1 MKKEILSR
9 LTAACVLFTLV
20 LLCSCLRNIL
30 SGNYGSSSWPVV
42 LIFVLLVGIEAVDYL
57 ISLIPFRTCRQY
69 RFCSVAVNYVL
80 VFLAWLCLGWVPQ
93 NVWSILA
100 FSLCY
105 LIFYRLIQLYFDAK
119 RQAEAADFNRQL
131 ELWRKQH
138 QAPGPQDHPD
148 L

>member
-9 LTAACVLFTLV
+9 LSTICILFTLV
-20 LLCSCLRNIL
+20 LLSSCILNIFA
-30 SGNYGSSSWPVV
+30 GYRGSWAVV
-42 LIFVLLVGIEAVDYL
+42 LVFVWLVVFQVADYL

-69 RFCSVAVNYVL
+69 RIFSTVVNYVL
-80 VFLAWLCLGWVPQ
+80 IFLAWLWMGWVAL

-105 LIFYRLIQLYFDAK
+105 LLFYRLMQLYFDA
-119 RQAEAADFNRQL
+119 RRRAEAEDLNRQL

-138 QAPGPQDHPD
+138 QTPDSSNGPD

>member
-9 LTAACVLFTLV
+9 LSAACVLFTLV

-30 SGNYGSSSWPVV
+30 SGHYGSSSWPVV
-42 LIFVLLVGIEAVDYL
+42 LLFVLLVVIEAADYL
-57 ISLIPFRTCRQY
+57 ISLIPFRTCRLY
-69 RFCSVAVNYVL
+69 RFCSIAVNYVL

-100 FSLCY
+100 FSLSY
-105 LIFYRLIQLYFDAK
+105 LIFYRLMQLYCKAK
-119 RQAEAADFNRQL
+119 RRSEAEDLNRQL

-138 QAPGPQDHPD
+138 QDPDPQDHPD

>member
-9 LTAACVLFTLV
+9 LSAACVLFTLV
-20 LLCSCLRNIL
+20 LLCSCLRNIFA
-30 SGNYGSSSWPVV
+30 GYRSSWMVV
-42 LIFVLLVGIEAVDYL
+42 LVFVWLVVFQVADYL

-69 RFCSVAVNYVL
+69 RFCSVVVNYVL

-138 QAPGPQDHPD
+138 QAPDPQDHPD

>member
-9 LTAACVLFTLV
+9 LTTVCILFTMV
-20 LLCSCLRNIL
+20 LLCSCLLNIFA
-30 SGNYGSSSWPVV
+30 GYRSSWMVV
-42 LIFVLLVGIEAVDYL
+42 LVFVWLVVFQVADYL

-69 RFCSVAVNYVL
+69 RIFSTVVNYVL
-80 VFLAWLCLGWVPQ
+80 IFLAWFWMGWVTL

-138 QAPGPQDHPD
+138 QAPDPQDHPD

>member
-9 LTAACVLFTLV
+9 LSAACILFTLV
-20 LLCSCLRNIL
+20 LLCSCLLNIL
-30 SGNYGSSSWPVV
+30 SGHYGSSSWPVV
-42 LIFVLLVGIEAVDYL
+42 LLFVLLVGIEAADYL

-80 VFLAWLCLGWVPQ
+80 VFLALRCLGWAPQ

-100 FSLCY
+100 FSLGY
-105 LIFYRLIQLYFDAK
+105 LILYRLMQLYCKAR
-119 RQAEAADFNRQL
+119 RQAEAEDLNRQL

-138 QAPGPQDHPD
+138 QASDPSDHLD

>member
-9 LTAACVLFTLV
+9 LSAACVLFTLV
-20 LLCSCLRNIL
+20 LLSSCLLNIL
-30 SGNYGSSSWPVV
+30 SGHYGSSSWPVV
-42 LIFVLLVGIEAVDYL
+42 LVFVWLVVIEAADYL
-57 ISLIPFRTCRQY
+57 ISLIPFRSCRLY
-69 RFCSVAVNYVL
+69 RFCSIAVNYVL
-80 VFLAWLCLGWVPQ
+80 IFLAWLWMGWVPQ

-105 LIFYRLIQLYFDAK
+105 LLFYRLMQLYFDA
-119 RQAEAADFNRQL
+119 RRRAEAEDLNRQL

-138 QAPGPQDHPD
+138 QAPDPSNGPD